1 MMLAA
6 DIKIATPL
14 SKREGVP
21 TAYIPLVMVVLAK
34 IRMTLEIVV
43 SITCDHQENHDTRCN
58 NLDVSRMSGSTGG
71 ERESS
76 FVSEV
81 LE

>member
-1 MMLAA
+1 MILAA
-6 DIKIATPL
+6 DIKIPTPL

-21 TAYIPLVMVVLAK
+21 TAYTPLVMVVLAK

-43 SITCDHQENHDTRCN
+43 RITCDHQENHDTRFN
-58 NLDVSRMSGSTGG
+58 NLDVSRINGSTGG
-71 ERESS
+71 ERASS
-76 FVSEV
+76 FNSEL